1 MRTYKKRMEGQLQP
15 LSGDKIPKR
24 YLFFDNETTVPLKDN
39 DIREF
44 KLILGVALFV
54 ELDENLNIKQQVRY
68 NYRTQTEFI
77 DILKYHN
84 RAKQLLHV
92 FAHNIGFDIRV
103 LDLPQAFNEIGFKS
117 EPPIINQMA
126 FIWRVKSENGT
137 FLFLDTAN
145 LGVRSV
151 ASLGH
156 DIGYEK
162 RQINFNTVDMDELFE
177 YCFVDVDIL
186 KSFVIEYVKFIMSH
200 NLGSFKV
207 TLASQ
212 SLTAFRTQFMYNP
225 PYIHNDNRAIQLERK
240 AYHGGRVEC
249 FRLGIQ
255 EKRNWFYVDV
265 NSMYPFVMLGDDLPI
280 QYLGYSENVNFR
292 EFKIRLMKYYLIA
305 DVLISTDE
313 PVYPILKNDKLIFPI
328 GKFRTTLN
336 HHELVYAYE
345 HGHIKKIYSS
355 AQYKMGSI
363 FDRYVNFFYDIKVT
377 SKENGN
383 KLWTTIA
390 KLFLNSLYGKFG
402 QSEPHR
408 EPFGECQYKGV
419 FREPTYDVE
428 NEIHYQ
434 YIGWYGQLYKEWKN
448 GETTFS
454 CPYLASAIT
463 SKARM
468 LLWMYIKQAGRVN
481 VAYCDTDS
489 LILNARG
496 IRNIFSSLSQTRLGA
511 LKLETQS
518 QRFELYGN
526 KDYVFGEDTKHK
538 GLPSKSTQ
546 IDKNTWEYLEFEGML
561 KWLNRGAQGA
571 PKATFRTK
579 SRKTVY
585 NKGII
590 NEDNTV
596 SPIILDEGD
605 CLSIVP
611 VHQCY

>member
-1 MRTYKKRMEGQLQP
+1 MRNYKKRMDGALQP
-15 LSGDKIPKR
+15 LTGDKIPKR
-24 YLFFDNETTVPLKDN
+24 YIFFDTETTVPLKDN

-44 KLILGVALFV
+44 NLILGVVLFV
-54 ELDENLNIKQQVRY
+54 ELDDNLNIKQQVRY
-68 NYRTQTEFI
+68 NIKTSDEFI
-77 DILKYHN
+77 DIIKYHN
-84 RAKQLLHV
+84 RSKQLLHI

-103 LDLPQAFNEIGFKS
+103 LDLPKRFNELGFKS

-126 FIWRVKSENGT
+126 FIWRVKSDSGT
-137 FLFLDTAN
+137 YLFLDTAN

-151 ASLGH
+151 STLGK
-156 DIGYEK
+156 DIGYSK
-162 RQINFNTVDMDELFE
+162 KTIDFNSADIDSLFD

-186 KSFVIEYVKFIMSH
+186 KTFVMEYIKFIQIH

-225 PYIHNDNRAIQLERK
+225 PYIHNDNRAIKLERM

-249 FRLGIQ
+249 FKLGIQ

-265 NSMYPFVMLGDDLPI
+265 NSMYPYVMLGNDLPI
-280 QYLGYSENVNFR
+280 QYLGYSENVNYR
-292 EFKIRLMKYYLIA
+292 EFKIRLKKYYLIA
-305 DVLISTDE
+305 DVLIDTDE
-313 PVYPILKNDKLIFPI
+313 PVYPIIKNDKLIFPV
-328 GKFRTTLN
+328 GKFRTVLN

-345 HGHIKKIYSS
+345 HNHIKKIYSS
-355 AQYKMGSI
+355 SQYKMGSI
-363 FDRYVNFFYDIKVT
+363 FDKYVHFFYDIKVS
-377 SKENGN
+377 SKENNN

-408 EPFGECQYKGV
+408 EPYGECAYKGV

-428 NEIHYQ
+428 NGIHYQ
-434 YIGWYGQLYKEWKN
+434 YIGWYGQLYKEYKD

-489 LILNARG
+489 LIVNSRG
-496 IRNIFSSLSQTRLGA
+496 IRKLFPSLSQVRLGA

-518 QRFELYGN
+518 QCFELYGN
-526 KDYVFGEDTKHK
+526 KDYVFGETIRHK
-538 GLPSKSTQ
+538 GIPANSKAIT
-546 IDKNTWEYLEFEGML
+546 KNQWEYLEFEGML
-561 KWLNRGAQGA
+561 KWLNRGAEGS
-571 PKATFRTK
+571 PKAAFRRKT
-579 SRKTVY
+579 RKTVY

-596 SPIILDEGD
+596 SPFILDEGD
-605 CLSIVP
+605 CLSIVLVP
-611 VHQCY
+611 QC

>member
-1 MRTYKKRMEGQLQP
+1 MRNYKKRMDGALQP
-15 LSGDKIPKR
+15 LTGDKIPKR
-24 YLFFDNETTVPLKDN
+24 YIFFDTETTVPLKDN

-44 KLILGVALFV
+44 NLILGVVLFV
-54 ELDENLNIKQQVRY
+54 ELDDNLNIKQQVRY
-68 NYRTQTEFI
+68 NIKTSDEFI
-77 DILKYHN
+77 DIIKYHN
-84 RAKQLLHV
+84 RSKQLLHI

-103 LDLPQAFNEIGFKS
+103 LDLPKRFNELGFKS

-126 FIWRVKSENGT
+126 FIWRVKSDSGT
-137 FLFLDTAN
+137 YLFLDTAN

-151 ASLGH
+151 STLGK
-156 DIGYEK
+156 DIGYSK
-162 RQINFNTVDMDELFE
+162 KTIDFNSADIDSLFD

-186 KSFVIEYVKFIMSH
+186 KTFVMEYIKFIQIH

-225 PYIHNDNRAIQLERK
+225 PYIHNDNRAIKLERM

-249 FRLGIQ
+249 FKLGIQ

-265 NSMYPFVMLGDDLPI
+265 NSMYPYVMLGNDLPI
-280 QYLGYSENVNFR
+280 QYLGYSENVNYR
-292 EFKIRLMKYYLIA
+292 EFKIRLKKYYLIA
-305 DVLISTDE
+305 DVLIDTDE
-313 PVYPILKNDKLIFPI
+313 PVYPIIKNDKLIFPV
-328 GKFRTTLN
+328 GKFRTVLN

-345 HGHIKKIYSS
+345 HNHIKKIYSS
-355 AQYKMGSI
+355 SQYKMGSI
-363 FDRYVNFFYDIKVT
+363 FDKYVHFFYDIKVS
-377 SKENGN
+377 SKENNN

-408 EPFGECQYKGV
+408 EPYGECAYKGV

-428 NEIHYQ
+428 NGIHYQ
-434 YIGWYGQLYKEWKN
+434 YIGWYGQLYKEYKN

-489 LILNARG
+489 LIVNSRG
-496 IRNIFSSLSQTRLGA
+496 IRKLFPSLSQVRLGA

-518 QRFELYGN
+518 QCFELYGN
-526 KDYVFGEDTKHK
+526 KDYVFGETIRHK
-538 GLPSKSTQ
+538 GIPANSKAIT
-546 IDKNTWEYLEFEGML
+546 KNQWEYLEFEGML
-561 KWLNRGAQGA
+561 KWLNRGAEGS
-571 PKATFRTK
+571 PKAAFRRKT
-579 SRKTVY
+579 RKTVY

-596 SPIILDEGD
+596 SPFILDEGD
-605 CLSIVP
+605 CLSIVLVP
-611 VHQCY
+611 QC